1 MKNCPNCDH
10 ENLTDARF
18 CEECGQPF
26 TIEIAESKIQDFHFC
41 SNCGEAIQAKAVF
54 CSNCGQQLKLSP
66 NSMVKSR
73 KELSRKQKMAL
84 CSTLAVIVLLISGLL
99 FGCYYYSYPQQLD
112 RLAQT
117 FKTQDPKNIS
127 EVVTSEDPNYRVTAG
142 ELKKFISYYQEEN
155 HKGEFADFLYDL
167 KNNPGQ
173 LADFSLHQRG
183 RYFGVFPRYQ
193 LVIPPVYLTVTADQ
207 ADIQLALD
215 DKKLATSKSGNYQIT
230 WGPLTPGSYRVA
242 GKSDDVQSV
251 SSQRLIRYQNPDFE
265 TDSHVTVSLHKISFK
280 VTSNRDGANVLVN
293 DQAVATIRN
302 GQAEIKD
309 MVWHQGL
316 TIQLSVK
323 DNQDQLKSA
332 TYQIA
337 AGKYLAEEYHANRPE
352 SEIKLDF

>member
-18 CEECGQPF
+18 CEECGQHF

-84 CSTLAVIVLLISGLL
+84 CGILAVIVLLISGLL

-117 FKTQDPKNIS
+117 FKTQDPKKIS

-193 LVIPPVYLTVTADQ
+193 LAVSYTHLTLPTN
-207 ADIQLALD
+207 
-215 DKKLATSKSGNYQIT
+215 S
-230 WGPLTPGSYRVA
+230 RV
-242 GKSDDVQSV
+242 
-251 SSQRLIRYQNPDFE
+251 
-265 TDSHVTVSLHKISFK
+265 
-280 VTSNRDGANVLVN
+280 
-293 DQAVATIRN
+293 
-302 GQAEIKD
+302 
-309 MVWHQGL
+309 
-316 TIQLSVK
+316 
-323 DNQDQLKSA
+323 
-332 TYQIA
+332 
-337 AGKYLAEEYHANRPE
+337 
-352 SEIKLDF
+352 

>member
-18 CEECGQPF
+18 CEECGQHF

-117 FKTQDPKNIS
+117 FKTQDPKKIS

-193 LVIPPVYLTVTADQ
+193 LVIQPVYLTVTADQ

-323 DNQDQLKSA
+323 DNQNQLKSA